1 MTKVTNSIDREI
13 YYVQNPAIGAATLWQ
28 FICGYYSKESK
39 AIPFPLLFIVLP
51 IILREDLCTVI
62 KSTQKKKGLSK
73 VSEKL
78 FKDKKNDDLYTIN
91 KSAIELRPLTLDSFN
106 VGVSA
111 KLFAMDISTA
121 QVFPLTQAKKRG
133 LSPSTKNLLDAAEKL
148 GIWCSEL
155 SLLEICEWLKVR
167 F

>member
-1 MTKVTNSIDREI
+1 MFKIRLLE
-13 YYVQNPAIGAATLWQ
+13 LRL
-28 FICGYYSKESK
+28 CGNLFVDIIRRRVK
-39 AIPFPLLFIVLP
+39 PFHFRCYLLCYLLFFGKIYVLSLNP
-51 IILREDLCTVI
+51 H
-62 KSTQKKKGLSK
+62 KKKGLSK